1 MAKYIVSL
9 LVAAL
14 LVSGIMSTAEARD
27 LKVGY
32 VDMQRVFTE
41 YQKTKQ
47 AESKFEQAGKAKT
60 DERNKIVESIRR
72 MKDEIELLSEKGREE
87 KQEQIDRQIKE
98 LQDFDRR
105 VRDELWQERED
116 IVRDISK
123 DIDRAI
129 TEFGKK
135 AKYDILINKDRR
147 VLLYEDEGLDV
158 TAEIIKILN
167 K

>member
-1 MAKYIVSL
+1 MVRCIVSL
-9 LVAAL
+9 LVVVFVCSSI
-14 LVSGIMSTAEARD
+14 VSNAEARD

-32 VDMQRVFTE
+32 IDMQRVFTE
-41 YQKTKQ
+41 YQKTKK
-47 AESKFEQAGKAKT
+47 AESKFEQQGKAKT

-87 KQEQIDRQIKE
+87 KQGEIDKNIKE

-123 DIDRAI
+123 DIDGAI

-135 AKYDILINKDRR
+135 AKYDMILNKDRR
-147 VLLYEDEGLDV
+147 VLLYEAEGLDV